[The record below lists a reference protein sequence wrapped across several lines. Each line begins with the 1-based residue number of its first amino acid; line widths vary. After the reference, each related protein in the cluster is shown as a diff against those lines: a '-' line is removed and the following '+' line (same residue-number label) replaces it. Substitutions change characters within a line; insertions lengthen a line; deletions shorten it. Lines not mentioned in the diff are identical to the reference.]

1 MRNRSG
7 VCWLVLVAAAF
18 VPAASADSLQF
29 RHGISLIH
37 ELKYPADFRGF
48 DYMNPAAPK
57 GGVLRLSTDAP
68 IRNFSDVWDEDVVP
82 APGMNRTYDYLLHR
96 AGDELGSFYGHLA
109 QGVALSRDQR
119 SLHLRL
125 HPDAR
130 WHDGTPITSDD
141 IKFTFDHVLGTIQGK
156 VFMGWLAAVDTA
168 GPREVAF
175 RHKRRFI
182 TTDLQW
188 LTYVSILPA
197 HYWKGRNPSETT
209 SVPPLGSGPYRVA
222 GHDRSHV
229 RFERVRE
236 YWGHHLPINLGRHNF
251 DEIRYDL
258 YRDDTVAREAFR
270 KGLFDFRVEQDI
282 RHWISYDADRRFT
295 RDTLRWRLLAGAQ
308 WAITLNT
315 RRSHLSDV
323 RVREALTL
331 ALDFDWQNRVYHH
344 GLYERADSYFANSRF
359 AAQGVPTGSELEILQ
374 RFRGQVP
381 QRVFTDIFRLPSS
394 TGIGSNRAAL
404 RRARELLT
412 AAGWRMAD
420 GALVDEEGT
429 PFTLR
434 LLAQTPTDQRIL
446 LPYAESL
453 RRLGIDAH
461 ISIVD
466 VARFINLTGRR
477 EFDAVLREH
486 GFVSPPTRQLRNYFA
501 SDAADEPVTGNL
513 AGISDPVVDALIDR
527 AESAETLAAMTVACR
542 ALDRVL
548 LWHFYNIPLEAMH
561 APRMVYWDKFGR
573 PAREEAAVYSPPRQ
587 DAWWYDAEK
596 ARQLAGNASQASGTP
611 ARTSRPRK

>member
-1 MRNRSG
+1 MRNPS
-7 VCWLVLVAAAF
+7 VACWLFPLAATLAI
-18 VPAASADSLQF
+18 SAEEEPLEF

-37 ELKYPADFRGF
+37 ELKYPVDFQGF

-96 AGDELGSFYGHLA
+96 AGEELGSFYGHLA
-109 QGVALSRDQR
+109 QGIALSRDQR
-119 SLHLRL
+119 SLHFRL
-125 HPDAR
+125 HLDAR
-130 WHDGTPITSDD
+130 WHDSTPITSDD
-141 IKFTFDHVLGTIQGK
+141 VKFTFDHVLGTIQGK
-156 VFMGWLAAVDTA
+156 VFMGWLAAVDVT

-229 RFERVRE
+229 RFERVRD
-236 YWGHHLPINLGRHNF
+236 YWGRHLPINLGRHNF

-258 YRDDTVAREAFR
+258 YRDDTVVREAFR
-270 KGLFDFRVEQDI
+270 KGLFDFRLEQDI
-282 RHWISYDADRRFT
+282 RHWISYDADGRFA
-295 RDTLRWRLLAGAQ
+295 RDTLQWRLLAGAQ
-308 WAITLNT
+308 SAITLNT

-331 ALDFDWQNRVYHH
+331 AMDFDWQNRVYHY

-359 AAQGVPTGSELEILQ
+359 AARGVPTGAELALLEP
-374 RFRGQVP
+374 FRGRVSA
-381 QRVFTDIFRLPSS
+381 RVFTDVFALPSS
-394 TGIGSNRAAL
+394 AGIGGNRVAL
-404 RRARELLT
+404 ARARELLA
-412 AAGWRMAD
+412 AAGWRMDD
-420 GALVDEEGT
+420 GALVDGAGT
-429 PFTLR
+429 PFTLQ
-434 LLAQTPTDQRIL
+434 LLAQTPADQRVL
-446 LPYAESL
+446 LPYVDSL
-453 RRLGIDAH
+453 GRLGIDAH
-461 ISIVD
+461 IRIVD
-466 VARFINLTGRR
+466 VARFINLTANR

-486 GFVSPPTRQLRNYFA
+486 GFVSPPARQLRNYFA
-501 SDAADEPVTGNL
+501 SDGADEPVTGNL
-513 AGISDPVVDALIDR
+513 AGISDPVVDALINS
-527 AESAETLAAMTVACR
+527 AESAETLDTMTVTCR

-573 PAREEAAVYSPPRQ
+573 PAREDSAVYSPPQ
-587 DAWWYDAEK
+587 HDAWWYDADK
-596 ARQLAGNASQASGTP
+596 ARQLAGDAGL
-611 ARTSRPRK
+611 

>member
-1 MRNRSG
+1 MKNRSG
-7 VCWLVLVAAAF
+7 ACWLFAIAAAL
-18 VPAASADSLQF
+18 ASAAEEEPLEF

-37 ELKYPADFRGF
+37 ELKYPTDFRGF
-48 DYMNPAAPK
+48 DYMNPDAPK
-57 GGVLRLSTDAP
+57 GGALRLSTDAP

-82 APGMNRTYDYLLHR
+82 APGMNRSYDYLLHR

-109 QGVALSRDQR
+109 QGLALAPDGR
-119 SLHLRL
+119 SLHFRL

-130 WHDGTPITSDD
+130 WHDGTRITPQDV
-141 IKFTFDHVLGTIQGK
+141 KFTFDHVLGTIQGK
-156 VFMGWLAAVDTA
+156 VFMGWLAAVEIT
-168 GPREVAF
+168 GSREVAF

-197 HYWKGRNPSETT
+197 HYWKGRNPSATT

-229 RFERVRE
+229 RFERVRD
-236 YWGHHLPINLGRHNF
+236 YWGRHLPINLGRHNF

-258 YRDDTVAREAFR
+258 YRDNTVAREAFR
-270 KGLFDFRVEQDI
+270 KGLFDFRVEEDI
-282 RHWISYDADRRFT
+282 GHWISYDADARFA
-295 RDTLRWRLLAGAQ
+295 RDVLPWRLLTGAQ

-315 RRSHLSDV
+315 RRAHLADV

-331 ALDFDWQNRVYHH
+331 AMDFDWQNRVYHH

-359 AAQGVPTGSELEILQ
+359 AARGVPTGAELRTLQ
-374 RFRGQVP
+374 RFPGQVP
-381 QRVFTDIFRLPSS
+381 ERVFTDVFELPSS
-394 TGIGSNRAAL
+394 TGIGSNRDAL

-420 GALVDEEGT
+420 GVLVDGEET
-429 PFTLR
+429 PFTLQ
-434 LLAQTPTDQRIL
+434 LLAQTPADQRIL
-446 LPYAESL
+446 LPYVDSL
-453 RRLGIDAH
+453 RRLGIDAR
-461 ISIVD
+461 IRIVD
-466 VARFINLTGRR
+466 AARFINLTGKR

-501 SDAADEPVTGNL
+501 SHGADEPVTGNL
-513 AGISDPVVDALIDR
+513 AGIRDPVVDALIER
-527 AESAETLAAMTVACR
+527 AEDAETLTAMTVACR

-561 APRMVYWDKFGR
+561 GPRMVYWDKFGR
-573 PAREEAAVYSPPRQ
+573 PARERAAVYSPPRR

-596 ARQLAGNASQASGTP
+596 ARRLLVDAGQVIGPST
-611 ARTSRPRK
+611 RTNGLQE